1 MASRTTT
8 RTKATSR
15 RTASRP
21 VTALSGTLEPKGS
34 QASGLGT
41 RLRLD
46 LSYDGSGFHGWSR
59 QPGLRTVQEVVQQA
73 LGWVLGLPE
82 PPELTVAGR
91 TDAGVHARGQVAHA
105 DVPAENWQAQSGQ
118 TQTQT
123 QTLAPTPTPAPVVIA
138 RRLARALPPDVRVR
152 AISAAP
158 AGFDARFS
166 ALWRRYSYRVC
177 DDPASADPLR
187 RHDTLWY
194 PRPVDVDR
202 MNRAASALIGEH
214 DFAAF
219 CRRREG
225 ATTVRELLR
234 LEWVRTEPGLAVATV
249 AADAFCHN
257 MVRALVGA
265 MLPVGD
271 GRRDPTWPAEVLAAQ
286 LRNPAVVVVA
296 PHPLCLE
303 EVAYPPAADLA
314 ARAQATRRL
323 RPPAHPA
330 PPRLHPAPPTPP
342 HPVTPPRPATGP

>member
-1 MASRTTT
+1 MR
-8 RTKATSR
+8 TSR

-21 VTALSGTLEPKGS
+21 VTALSGTL
-34 QASGLGT
+34 ASAGPQVSGAAT
-41 RLRLD
+41 RIRLD
-46 LSYDGSGFHGWSR
+46 LSYDGSGFHGWGR

-73 LGWVLGLPE
+73 LGWALGLPE

-105 DVPAENWQAQSGQ
+105 DVPAGSWQAASE
-118 TQTQT
+118 T
-123 QTLAPTPTPAPVVIA
+123 AA
-138 RRLARALPPDVRVR
+138 RRLARALPPDVRVK
-152 AISAAP
+152 AIGAAP
-158 AGFDARFS
+158 DGFDARFS

-187 RHDTLWY
+187 RSDTLWY

-202 MNRAASALIGEH
+202 MNVAASALTGER

-234 LEWVRTEPGLAVATV
+234 LEWARPEPGLAVATV

-271 GRRDPTWPAEVLAAQ
+271 GRRDPAWPAQILAAGA
-286 LRNPAVVVVA
+286 RDPAVTVVA
-296 PHPLCLE
+296 PHALCLE

-323 RPPAHPA
+323 RPTLQ
-330 PPRLHPAPPTPP
+330 PP
-342 HPVTPPRPATGP
+342 